1 MTGLTRSPRQGTV
14 CVFALSV
21 TPMEFRMKKLLIVV
35 FTLFGLTSCGDIEPS
50 SAAKTGGVETAQG
63 ALVAGVGDAVLEVV
77 QKESMPNAFG
87 GADVFGRTR
96 ATGTVALYYAGL
108 SGNNARFIRRDVQIQ
123 STQTTMNSSPI
134 MINQNSRTNYSGTF
148 GGYNYMGSAT
158 TTRAPIFLPPNTPQ
172 DQITGVREI
181 EVRVPLAS
189 GQNTLVV
196 AGNRLS
202 VLEASANQVVYRIA
216 E

>member
-1 MTGLTRSPRQGTV
+1 
-14 CVFALSV
+14 
-21 TPMEFRMKKLLIVV
+21 MKKLLVIAVA
-35 FTLFGLTSCGDIEPS
+35 FFGLTSCGDIETS
-50 SAAKTGGVETAQG
+50 SQAKTEGIETAQG

-77 QKESMPNAFG
+77 QRESMPNAFG

-96 ATGTVALYYAGL
+96 ATGTVALYYAGR

-123 STQTTMNSSPI
+123 SAQTTMNSSPVVV
-134 MINQNSRTNYSGTF
+134 NQNSRTTYSGSF

-158 TTRAPIFLPPNTPQ
+158 TTSAPIFLPPNTPQ

-189 GQNTLVV
+189 ERNTLVIS
-196 AGNRLS
+196 GHRLT
-202 VLEASANQVVYRIA
+202 VFEANENQVAYKIT
-216 E
+216 